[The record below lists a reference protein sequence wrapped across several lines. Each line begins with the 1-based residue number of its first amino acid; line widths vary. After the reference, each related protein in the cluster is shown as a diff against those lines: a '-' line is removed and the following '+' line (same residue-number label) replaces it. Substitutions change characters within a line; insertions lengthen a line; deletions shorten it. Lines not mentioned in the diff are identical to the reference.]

1 MKHIRFSLLTSI
13 LLIIAGIVHRII
25 IRMFNISFEG
35 LTFWSGFVGV
45 FFVIALISSLLFN
58 IFKVA
63 DRVET

>member
-25 IRMFNISFEG
+25 IRMFNIPFEG

-45 FFVIALISSLLFN
+45 FFVIALISSL
-58 IFKVA
+58 
-63 DRVET
+63 

>member
-1 MKHIRFSLLTSI
+1 MKHIRFSLFTSV

-25 IRMFNISFEG
+25 IRMFNIPFEG

-45 FFVIALISSLLFN
+45 FFVIVLLSSLLFN
-58 IFKVA
+58 LFKVV